1 MALTFNSKSIKK
13 VVDIDNIQKL
23 SSPEIRLLKE
33 ELERAIETL
42 GKELGNIAYDKHVT
56 GDPWRSDW
64 HLRVKRK
71 QQICGAFLER
81 IETIFDENNNTLFR
95 KTFNKHF
102 HNLLLEM
109 ITLDQYETL
118 DRHAKDLTFKELL

>member
-13 VVDIDNIQKL
+13 IVDIDNIQEL

-33 ELERAIETL
+33 ELERAIKTME
-42 GKELGNIAYDKHVT
+42 ESLGNIAYEKHVSGET
-56 GDPWRSDW
+56 YNEDW

-71 QQICGAFLER
+71 QQICGAFLEK
-81 IETIFDENNNTLFR
+81 IETIFDEKNNTLFR

-102 HNLLLEM
+102 HNLLLKM

-118 DRHAKDLTFKELL
+118 ERQAKDLTFKELL

>member
-42 GKELGNIAYDKHVT
+42 AKELGNLSLIH
-56 GDPWRSDW
+56 
-64 HLRVKRK
+64 
-71 QQICGAFLER
+71 I
-81 IETIFDENNNTLFR
+81 
-95 KTFNKHF
+95 
-102 HNLLLEM
+102 
-109 ITLDQYETL
+109 
-118 DRHAKDLTFKELL
+118 

>member
-71 QQICGAFLER
+71 QQICGAFLELSL
-81 IETIFDENNNTLFR
+81 IHI
-95 KTFNKHF
+95 
-102 HNLLLEM
+102 
-109 ITLDQYETL
+109 
-118 DRHAKDLTFKELL
+118 